1 MRQTDQILAD
11 VLHWKLESE
20 RDSGKTFI
28 CSKII
33 YLLKKMAKVKDFMM
47 KGVLTIDSQ
56 KKEGRKHNVCEE
68 ARCSE
73 DRKKDADGYKR

>member
-1 MRQTDQILAD
+1 
-11 VLHWKLESE
+11 
-20 RDSGKTFI
+20 
-28 CSKII
+28 
-33 YLLKKMAKVKDFMM
+33 MM

-56 KKEGRKHNVCEE
+56 KKEGRKHNVCGE